1 MVAIEKEMADAACA
15 AASSTVQTQKLAVP
29 GAQQSRRLTPPR
41 YHLPQLPA
49 FSDRARATNGQA

>member
-15 AASSTVQTQKLAVP
+15 AASSTVQPQKLAVP

-41 YHLPQLPA
+41 YHLPQLPTFA
-49 FSDRARATNGQA
+49 SQGSATTGQA

>member
-15 AASSTVQTQKLAVP
+15 AASSTVQPQKLALP
-29 GAQQSRRLTPPR
+29 EAQQSRRLTPPR

-49 FSDRARATNGQA
+49 FSDQGRATNGQA